1 MPPFPAFQI
10 VLEEQLTNRSAIQS
24 KVQDLNSHL
33 YCPHDIPVNTEFRD
47 DLPTLLGQNGTNDE
61 TVSSSQFKE
70 KVKAPAISVFLVA
83 KRTRKSSLPEFGKIK
98 FVSPYSRYLA
108 VLPFAEK
115 QRAEELA
122 KEAEESRKRKLCP
135 EKHVTI
141 APDVITVNLPPTSI
155 LTYCVANSSIRI
167 IRTDKAVQQCR
178 R

>member
-1 MPPFPAFQI
+1 MNIILLFFQFLFFVSQI
-10 VLEEQLTNRSAIQS
+10 VLDEQLTNRSAIQS

-47 DLPTLLGQNGTNDE
+47 DLPTLLGQNGTNDDTE
-61 TVSSSQFKE
+61 NDSVLKE
-70 KVKAPAISVFLVA
+70 KLKRPSISVFLVT
-83 KRTRKSSLPEFGKIK
+83 KRTRKSTLPDIEKIK

-141 APDVITVNLPPTSI
+141 APDVITV
-155 LTYCVANSSIRI
+155 RI
-167 IRTDKAVQQCR
+167 ECGPINCIQTNIPDSAI
-178 R
+178 